1 MPIILK
7 GLLMTLSLLVGAV
20 LSYACHTYNVSITY
34 KAADRHAA
42 ITELPISAI
51 NAAERN
57 Q

>member
-20 LSYACHTYNVSITY
+20 LSYACNTFNVSITY
-34 KAADRHAA
+34 KVADRHAA

-51 NAAERN
+51 TAVER
-57 Q
+57 QK